1 MKKAFFI
8 YGGWEGH
15 QPKETSEIFIR
26 ALSDE
31 GFDVEVSTTLNSL
44 LDLDELKGKDVIIIN
59 WTGGNLEGEM
69 EKNLLQAIKGGTGF
83 AGWHGG
89 AGDAFRNNSEYQFMV
104 GGQFV
109 THPGGIFEYEVKI
122 VKVEDPIVM
131 GIGDFKLKSEQY
143 YMHVDPSNEV
153 LATTTFQNTEFEWI
167 NGTVMPSVWKR
178 KYGKGNV
185 FYASFGHQASDF
197 EIPQAKEIVKRGILW
212 ASGAL

>member
-44 LDLDELKGKDVIIIN
+44 LDLDKLKGKDVIIIN